1 MERLRVVGAAGGCV
15 FAILVV
21 SAFAIASGPS
31 SAGGATVAAYY
42 SAHGT
47 AVLWQA
53 SLIGVALIFFLWFA
67 GVFADGT
74 LIGRVVLLSASVTA
88 ALYLVAIGA
97 WESLGEIYRASGSDL
112 DEGDAHVLYD
122 VGVGA
127 THMANFAVASFV
139 GATAASLLTARR
151 SGRLLGLLGAALAV
165 VQLVN
170 APFQIAATSHRSD
183 VVGGVVFVS
192 FLAWVLAT
200 SVWLVLRTRQ
210 GSLVVLAPGS

>member
-1 MERLRVVGAAGGCV
+1 MERLRLVGAAGGCV
-15 FAILVV
+15 FAVLVV
-21 SAFAIASGPS
+21 VAFSIASGPS
-31 SAGGATVAAYY
+31 SASGATVAAYY

-47 AVLWQA
+47 AALWQA
-53 SLIGVALIFFLWFA
+53 SLIGVALVCFLWFA

-74 LIGRVVLLSASVTA
+74 VIGRVVLVSASLTA

-127 THMANFAVASFV
+127 SHMANFAVASFV
-139 GATAASLLTARR
+139 GATAASVLTARR
-151 SGRLLGLLGAALAV
+151 PGRLLGSLGAVLAV

-170 APFQIAATSHRSD
+170 APFQIAATSHWSD
-183 VVGGVVFVS
+183 VVGGVVFIS
-192 FLAWVLAT
+192 FLAWVVAT
-200 SVWLVLRTRQ
+200 SVWLLRSTRP
-210 GSLVVLAPGS
+210 GSLAALVRSS